1 MQEAQPTFP
10 ILFEDDHFVGI
21 NKPTGILVHRTP
33 ISEDKVFVLQL
44 LRKQLQQRLYPVHR
58 LDRAT
63 SGVLIFAKTSEA
75 AAALAA
81 LFRTKQVQKT
91 YLAVVRGFLETEGR
105 IDYPLLHENGQI
117 RQEAITFY
125 QNLAEVEL
133 PIPVGRYPTARY
145 TLLKIWLETGRRHQI
160 RRHFSHLRHPIIG
173 DKRHGDVKHNKF
185 FQEHFNLPRLLL
197 HATRLEFQHPLM
209 DNTISLTAPL
219 DSLFLKAL
227 DALSFSLPDLK
238 TI

>member
-75 AAALAA
+75 AAALAT
-81 LFRTKQVQKT
+81 LFREKKVQKT
-91 YLAVVRGFLETEGR
+91 YLAVVRGFLEAEGR
-105 IDYPLLHENGQI
+105 IDYPLLHENGQL

-125 QNLAEVEL
+125 QKLAEVEL
-133 PIPVGRYPTARY
+133 PIPIGRYQTARY
-145 TLLKIWLETGRRHQI
+145 SLLKIWLETGRRHQI

-173 DKRHGDVKHNKF
+173 DKRHGDVKHNKY
-185 FQEHFNLPRLLL
+185 FQEQFNLPRLLL
-197 HATRLEFQHPLM
+197 HAARLEFQHPFRQ
-209 DNTISLTAPL
+209 TPIALTASP

-227 DALSFSLPDLK
+227 DTLSFSLPDLK